1 MLSTTSLMGLA
12 YGLSEAGLSIL
23 KRRRAGG
30 DATDGGSLRLL
41 WITILCSMTLG
52 VALSQLLPQANFHP
66 GSGLY
71 ALGVGIY
78 AAGLLLR
85 WLAIFWL
92 GKFFTVNV
100 AIASDHLVVDTGPY
114 RFIRHPSYTGALAA
128 FLGFGICL
136 GNWVSLLVIMLPIT
150 WAFMRRISLEE
161 AVLRSALG
169 EPYIAYSQGTKRLI
183 PFVY

>member
-1 MLSTTSLMGLA
+1 M
-12 YGLSEAGLSIL
+12 SEAGLALL

-30 DATDGGSLRLL
+30 EAKDGGSLRLL
-41 WITILCSMTLG
+41 WITIMCSTTLG
-52 VALSQLLPQANFHP
+52 VVVSKLVPQASFHP

-71 ALGVGIY
+71 ASGVGIY

-85 WLAIFWL
+85 WLSVFWL

-100 AIASDHLVVDTGPY
+100 AIAADQLVVDTGPY

-136 GNWVSLLVIMLPIT
+136 GNWIH
-150 WAFMRRISLEE
+150 W
-161 AVLRSALG
+161 RS
-169 EPYIAYSQGTKRLI
+169 S
-183 PFVY
+183 